1 MSRRKAKSGNSKPQN
16 IECRRVESL
25 RSVFFNIIFLTGS
38 TGSTGFFHGFR
49 LPAIANRS
57 GEAGGDETVK
67 TAFAYRR
74 KSCDLLSTI
83 GIAAVCLF
91 IVHRSGDLTL
101 AITISAKRIA
111 NTRFHPETGYLKNP
125 TNPVNP
131 V

>member
-1 MSRRKAKSGNSKPQN
+1 MKGY
-16 IECRRVESL
+16 
-25 RSVFFNIIFLTGS
+25 FFYIIFLTGS

-67 TAFAYRR
+67 TASAYRR
-74 KSCDLLSTI
+74 NSGDLLSKI
-83 GIAAVCLF
+83 RNAAVCLF

-101 AITISAKRIA
+101 AITISAKRLA

-125 TNPVNP
+125 NNPVNP